1 MHFQSVANYL
11 FASQEYKIIHNWVMC
26 LFLLINSCMLLTV
39 QLQAYLRVTVD
50 VVDVNDP
57 PRFADQQETIA
68 VTEVSN
74 HNTCMTKYE

>member
-1 MHFQSVANYL
+1 
-11 FASQEYKIIHNWVMC
+11 
-26 LFLLINSCMLLTV
+26 MLLTV

-74 HNTCMTKYE
+74 YNICMTNYEWSNNILYCILVYRIASQ

>member
-1 MHFQSVANYL
+1 MLFTNHLQS
-11 FASQEYKIIHNWVMC
+11 
-26 LFLLINSCMLLTV
+26 
-39 QLQAYLRVTVD
+39 YLRITVD

-74 HNTCMTKYE
+74 HNTCVSITINTL

>member
-1 MHFQSVANYL
+1 
-11 FASQEYKIIHNWVMC
+11 
-26 LFLLINSCMLLTV
+26 MLLTV

-74 HNTCMTKYE
+74 HMHDEV

>member
-1 MHFQSVANYL
+1 
-11 FASQEYKIIHNWVMC
+11 
-26 LFLLINSCMLLTV
+26 MLLTV

-74 HNTCMTKYE
+74 YNTCTRNYKLYYVICGGIIVYGIASQ

>member
-1 MHFQSVANYL
+1 
-11 FASQEYKIIHNWVMC
+11 
-26 LFLLINSCMLLTV
+26 MLLTV

-68 VTEVSN
+68 VTEVSDY
-74 HNTCMTKYE
+74 NTCMTNYE

>member
-1 MHFQSVANYL
+1 MAVLCIVSF
-11 FASQEYKIIHNWVMC
+11 
-26 LFLLINSCMLLTV
+26 FLLINWCMLLTV

-74 HNTCMTKYE
+74 YNTCMTNYE